1 MKEPILL
8 LCLVCVSA
16 GIAQQQT
23 TEAILLGIEKDGCAL
38 LQPSGAK
45 VCRYDYQVDGRA
57 VEALLF
63 RPAGDG
69 PFPGVLMIPGY
80 QRTAKDQI
88 PLGARLAAEGF
99 AGVSVS
105 QPGFGGSQGPA
116 DYVGPKTLKVLTSGY
131 RKLQHARFVDPNR
144 LGIYGYSR
152 GGMAASLLAVE
163 LDDVKAAVLGA
174 GIYDFKKAYDDVTLP
189 GIRENMKTETG
200 MTKDAILQRSS
211 VLRMERLK
219 CPVLILHGEKD
230 KNVPVNQAL
239 LLRDRLTALHK
250 QFEIRLFPDREHSIG
265 PDVIPITVDF
275 FRRKLK

>member
-105 QPGFGGSQGPA
+105 QPGLGESQGPA
-116 DYVGPKTLKVLTSGY
+116 ERWTENPKGSNLRLSKTSARALRGPEPPGDLWIL
-131 RKLQHARFVDPNR
+131 ARRHGRFSVR
-144 LGIYGYSR
+144 CG
-152 GGMAASLLAVE
+152 
-163 LDDVKAAVLGA
+163 
-174 GIYDFKKAYDDVTLP
+174 
-189 GIRENMKTETG
+189 TG
-200 MTKDAILQRSS
+200 
-211 VLRMERLK
+211 
-219 CPVLILHGEKD
+219 
-230 KNVPVNQAL
+230 
-239 LLRDRLTALHK
+239 
-250 QFEIRLFPDREHSIG
+250 
-265 PDVIPITVDF
+265 
-275 FRRKLK
+275 

>member
-105 QPGFGGSQGPA
+105 QPGLGESQGPA
-116 DYVGPKTLKVLTSGY
+116 ERWTENPKGSNLRLSKTS
-131 RKLQHARFVDPNR
+131 A
-144 LGIYGYSR
+144 
-152 GGMAASLLAVE
+152 
-163 LDDVKAAVLGA
+163 
-174 GIYDFKKAYDDVTLP
+174 
-189 GIRENMKTETG
+189 
-200 MTKDAILQRSS
+200 
-211 VLRMERLK
+211 
-219 CPVLILHGEKD
+219 
-230 KNVPVNQAL
+230 
-239 LLRDRLTALHK
+239 
-250 QFEIRLFPDREHSIG
+250 
-265 PDVIPITVDF
+265 
-275 FRRKLK
+275 